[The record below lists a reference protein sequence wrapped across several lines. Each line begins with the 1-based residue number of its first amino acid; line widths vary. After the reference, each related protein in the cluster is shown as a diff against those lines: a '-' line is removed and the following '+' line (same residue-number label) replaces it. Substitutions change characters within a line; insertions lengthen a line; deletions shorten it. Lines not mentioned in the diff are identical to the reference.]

1 MAHLEYVLAVV
12 LFVIG
17 LHGMLTRTHLVQKL
31 LAMNLLQVAV
41 IVFFIAVAAKR
52 DAGPPIAP
60 AASLAPGAAPT
71 AAAHV
76 NPLPHALMLTAIV
89 VGVSTT
95 GLALDLLIRIQP
107 SHRGIGRALGGAV
120 QVE

>member
-1 MAHLEYVLAVV
+1 MAHLEYLLAIV

-17 LHGMLTRTHLVQKL
+17 LHGVLTRTHLVEKL

-41 IVFFIAVAAKR
+41 IVFFIAAAAQR
-52 DAGPPIAP
+52 DAGPPIAS
-60 AASLAPGAAPT
+60 AASLAPGAAP
-71 AAAHV
+71 AVAEHV

-95 GLALDLLIRIQP
+95 GLALALLIRIEDRYGTLEEQQLLE
-107 SHRGIGRALGGAV
+107 RMR
-120 QVE
+120 